1 MTLVRFD
8 CGRAKELLD
17 LMARAREDMQRADVE
32 YRRACGALQDT
43 GGNADGLE
51 SFRREGRSYAK
62 AVAAFS
68 IAAMNWLAFV
78 ERQGALGNPPA

>member
-1 MTLVRFD
+1 MRFD
-8 CGRAKELLD
+8 SGRAKQLLG
-17 LMARAREDMQRADVE
+17 LMARAREEMQRAEVA
-32 YRRACGALQDT
+32 YRRAGGILRDT

-62 AVAAFS
+62 AVTAFS

-78 ERQGALGNPPA
+78 DSQGR